1 MQLCS
6 GFQLS
11 PAARHRSRPSS
22 VPLGTQVPGTSKGT
36 QVPIIGTK
44 FCTFLKNN
52 RYSSAIIVQN
62 CVTTYYYNSM
72 SCGKSEQQHLR
83 AQRRREL
90 SKNSIL
96 VTFNHIFSTAMYP
109 IITFSTICYIAQ
121 IGRQPASTILIS
133 ARSSS
138 IDSLPLNHFIISHQ
152 LRRTTC
158 GLIRYL

>member
-1 MQLCS
+1 MRS
-6 GFQLS
+6 GNRCAIMLRVSAFTRG
-11 PAARHRSRPSS
+11 AASIASFVRTSRYSS
-22 VPLGTQVPGTSKGT
+22 TRYLGT

-44 FCTFLKNN
+44 FCAFLKNN

-83 AQRRREL
+83 APRRREL

-96 VTFNHIFSTAMYP
+96 VTFDHIFSTAMYP

-133 ARSSS
+133 ARS
-138 IDSLPLNHFIISHQ
+138 
-152 LRRTTC
+152 T
-158 GLIRYL
+158 IR